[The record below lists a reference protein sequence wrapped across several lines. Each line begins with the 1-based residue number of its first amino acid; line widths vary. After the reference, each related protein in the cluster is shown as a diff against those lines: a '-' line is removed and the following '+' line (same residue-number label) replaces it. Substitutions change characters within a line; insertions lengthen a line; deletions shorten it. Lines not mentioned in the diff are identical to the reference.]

1 MVAAHE
7 IGHALG
13 LAHSSVHGALMSR
26 WHKDFDKD
34 FVLPDD
40 DVAAIQRLYGSLST
54 FFLQAPLGLLVL
66 SVAGPNLKLHP
77 IRSCSVKMWEWAL
90 A

>member
-13 LAHSSVHGALMSR
+13 LSHSTVPGALMSR
-26 WHKDFDKD
+26 WHRDFITD

-40 DVAAIQRLYGSLST
+40 DVAAIQQLYGLSAFLY
-54 FFLQAPLGLLVL
+54 FFAFIVVYRDKTLAIFDVATLG
-66 SVAGPNLKLHP
+66 
-77 IRSCSVKMWEWAL
+77 
-90 A
+90 

>member
-13 LAHSSVHGALMSR
+13 LAHSAVAGSLMSR
-26 WHKDFDKD
+26 WHRRFDRD

-40 DVAAIQRLYGSLST
+40 DVAAIQQLYGQSVCCRTIRYEMLLKSDASQLSLPHRTKSKKVRGKT
-54 FFLQAPLGLLVL
+54 T
-66 SVAGPNLKLHP
+66 K
-77 IRSCSVKMWEWAL
+77 
-90 A
+90 